1 MMSLAVISDMTT
13 EIVGSGQASPTKWG
27 VEISYALRQPQRV
40 LDTDELLARLKEKGV
55 RNIDIA
61 KTLGLPDSRIPEIK
75 RKGRKLTL
83 DEGAKLVRAFGLE
96 PSPLAVQPLPGRMLR
111 LVVRYLAEELGS
123 RPQEDALE
131 ELTADVR
138 AFAEYV
144 ADPSR
149 RQSLEGAEAFFQ
161 ALRFRRRASASEAPS
176 ESDPHHAH

>member
-1 MMSLAVISDMTT
+1 VVAL
-13 EIVGSGQASPTKWG
+13 
-27 VEISYALRQPQRV
+27 SYALRQPNPV
-40 LDTDELLARLKEKGV
+40 LDTDELLARLKDKGV

-61 KTLGLPDSRIPEIK
+61 NALGLPDSRIPEIK
-75 RKGRKLTL
+75 RKERKLTL

-96 PSPLAVQPLPGRMLR
+96 PSPEAVEPLPGPVLR

-123 RPQEDALE
+123 RPEEGALE

-144 ADPSR
+144 ADPKR
-149 RQSLEGAEAFFQ
+149 RQSLDAAEAFFQ
-161 ALRFRRRASASEAPS
+161 ALQFRRRASASEAPS